1 VVNVI
6 LPSSPT
12 INMTK
17 YNEFGKRMEQQL
29 RLNTYPL
36 AIKMLETPEDIPPEA
51 FRPLEKFGKCLST
64 CQAFALSRRFG
75 ETVAQLF
82 EDMWCP
88 EPVIGFGLAAP
99 PEYFFEGKTRYPH
112 GVKSL
117 EAGANWAKEFP
128 RFEAGKYVGVVS
140 APLTTASFEPDV
152 VIVYC
157 DSAQLLRLLLGLA
170 YEDGR
175 DITTVLGGHSACVY
189 AVVPSMLKGECQA
202 SVPCRGDRGYAGT
215 QDYEMIFTIP
225 RAQLER
231 VVEGMDQPATSSSP
245 TRFSMNPEYMLSEGY
260 SEIARLMGQ
269 VDSDGNPIKGY
280 GGEDRRLNLQYR

>member
-1 VVNVI
+1 MN
-6 LPSSPT
+6 
-12 INMTK
+12 K
-17 YNEFGKRMEQQL
+17 FNELGIQIERQI

-36 AIKMLETPEDIPPEA
+36 AVKMIKTLDDIPESSI
-51 FRPLEKFGKCLST
+51 RPLNDFGKCLST

-88 EPVIGFGLAAP
+88 EPVIGFGLAEP
-99 PEYFFEGKTRYPH
+99 PEYFFEGKTRYPA

-117 EAGANWAKEFP
+117 EAGANWAREFP
-128 RFEAGKYVGVVS
+128 RFEVGKYIGVMS
-140 APLTTASFEPDV
+140 APLTMASYEPDV
-152 VIVYC
+152 AIIYC

-170 YEDGR
+170 YEDGK
-175 DITTVLGGHSACVY
+175 DINTVLGGHSACVY
-189 AVVPSMLKGECQA
+189 SVVPSMLKNECQV

-225 RAQLER
+225 RDQIKR
-231 VVEGMDQPATSSSP
+231 VVDGMAQPGTSSSP

-269 VDSDGNPIKGY
+269 TDSQGKEIRGY
-280 GGEDRRLNLQYR
+280 SDKERRLNLQYR

>member
-1 VVNVI
+1 M
-6 LPSSPT
+6 SH
-12 INMTK
+12 
-17 YNEFGKRMEQQL
+17 YNELGLKLEQQL
-29 RLNTYPL
+29 RLNTHPL
-36 AIKMLETPEDIPPEA
+36 AIKMLETPEEIPEEA
-51 FRPLEKFGKCLST
+51 IRPLKQFGKCLST

-88 EPVIGFGLAAP
+88 EPVIGFGLAESP
-99 PEYFFEGKTRYPH
+99 DYFFEGKTRYPV

-117 EAGANWAKEFP
+117 EAGANWANEFP
-128 RFEAGKYVGVVS
+128 RFEVGKYIGVVA

-152 VIVYC
+152 AVVYC

-175 DITTVLGGHSACVY
+175 DIQTVLGGHSACVY
-189 AVVPSMLKGECQA
+189 AVVPSMLKCECQA

-215 QDYEMIFTIP
+215 QDYEMIFSIP
-225 RAQLER
+225 RDQIER
-231 VVEGMDQPATSSSP
+231 VVEGMDQPGTSSAP

-260 SEIARLMGQ
+260 AEIAKLMGQ
-269 VDSDGNPIKGY
+269 KDSEGKDIKGFS
-280 GGEDRRLNLQYR
+280 GKERRLNLQYR

>member
-1 VVNVI
+1 M
-6 LPSSPT
+6 SRF
-12 INMTK
+12 
-17 YNEFGKRMEQQL
+17 NEMGKKLEQQL
-29 RLNTYPL
+29 RLNTHPL
-36 AIKMLETPEDIPPEA
+36 AIKMLESPDDIPEEA
-51 FRPLEKFGKCLST
+51 IRPLKNFGKCLST
-64 CQAFALSRRFG
+64 CQVFALSRRFG

-88 EPVIGFGLAAP
+88 EPVIGFGLAEP
-99 PEYFFEGKTRYPH
+99 PEYFFEGKTRYPV

-117 EAGANWAKEFP
+117 EAGANWAREFP
-128 RFEAGKYVGVVS
+128 RFEVGKYVGVVS

-152 VIVYC
+152 AIIYC

-189 AVVPSMLKGECQA
+189 AVVPSMLKGKCQA

-215 QDYEMIFTIP
+215 QDYEMIFSIP
-225 RAQLER
+225 RDQIAR
-231 VVEGMDQPATSSSP
+231 VIEGMDQPGTSNAP

-260 SEIARLMGQ
+260 AEIAKLMGQ
-269 VDSDGNPIKGY
+269 KDSEGRDIKGY
-280 GGEDRRLNLQYR
+280 GGKDRRLNLQYR

>member
-1 VVNVI
+1 M
-6 LPSSPT
+6 SQF
-12 INMTK
+12 
-17 YNEFGKRMEQQL
+17 NEMGLKLEQQL
-29 RLNTYPL
+29 RLNTHPL
-36 AIKMLETPEDIPPEA
+36 AIKMLESPDDIPEEA
-51 FRPLEKFGKCLST
+51 IRPLKNFGKCLST

-88 EPVIGFGLAAP
+88 EPVIGFGLAEP
-99 PEYFFEGKTRYPH
+99 PDYFFEGKTRYPV

-128 RFEAGKYVGVVS
+128 RFEVGKYVGVVS

-152 VIVYC
+152 AIVYC

-175 DITTVLGGHSACVY
+175 DINTVLGGHSACVY
-189 AVVPSMLKGECQA
+189 AVVPSMLKGKCQA

-215 QDYEMIFTIP
+215 QDYEMIFSIP
-225 RAQLER
+225 RDQIAR
-231 VVEGMDQPATSSSP
+231 VIEGMDQPGTSSAP

-260 SEIARLMGQ
+260 AEIAKLMGQ
-269 VDSDGNPIKGY
+269 KDSEGRDIKGY
-280 GGEDRRLNLQYR
+280 GGKDRRLNLQYR

>member
-1 VVNVI
+1 MSVYNDYGKK
-6 LPSSPT
+6 LEEQLRPNSSP
-12 INMTK
+12 
-17 YNEFGKRMEQQL
+17 
-29 RLNTYPL
+29 L
-36 AIKMLETPEDIPPEA
+36 AVKMLENPGQIPEEA
-51 FRPLEKFGKCLST
+51 LRPVRDFGKCLST
-64 CQAFALSRRFG
+64 CQTFALSRRFG

-88 EPVIGFGLAAP
+88 EPVIGFGLAEP
-99 PEYFFEGKTRYPH
+99 PQFFFEGKTRYPT
-112 GVKSL
+112 GVSSL

-128 RFEAGKYVGVVS
+128 RFEHGKYVGVVS

-152 VIVYC
+152 AVVYC
-157 DSAQLLRLLLGLA
+157 DSAQLLRLLLGVA

-189 AVVPSMLKGECQA
+189 CVVPSMLKGECQV

-225 RAQLER
+225 RDQIGR
-231 VVEGMDQPATSSSP
+231 VVHGLEQPGTASTP

-260 SEIARLMGQ
+260 AEIARLMGQ
-269 VDSDGNPIKGY
+269 KAADGSEVKGFA
-280 GGEDRRLNLQYR
+280 GDKRRLNLQYR

>member
-1 VVNVI
+1 M
-6 LPSSPT
+6 SRF
-12 INMTK
+12 
-17 YNEFGKRMEQQL
+17 NEMGLKLEQQL
-29 RLNTYPL
+29 RLNTHPL
-36 AIKMLETPEDIPPEA
+36 AIKMLESPDDIPEEA
-51 FRPLEKFGKCLST
+51 IRPLKNIGKCLST

-88 EPVIGFGLAAP
+88 EPVIGFGLAEP
-99 PEYFFEGKTRYPH
+99 PEYFFEGKTRYPV

-117 EAGANWAKEFP
+117 EAGSNWAREFP
-128 RFEAGKYVGVVS
+128 RFEVGKYVGVVS

-152 VIVYC
+152 AVVYC

-175 DITTVLGGHSACVY
+175 DINTVLGGHSACVY
-189 AVVPSMLKGECQA
+189 AVVPSMLEGKCQA

-215 QDYEMIFTIP
+215 QDNEMIFTIP
-225 RAQLER
+225 RAQIAR
-231 VVEGMDQPATSSSP
+231 VIEGMDQPGTSSAP

-260 SEIARLMGQ
+260 AEIAKLMGQ
-269 VDSDGNPIKGY
+269 KDSEGRDIKGY
-280 GGEDRRLNLQYR
+280 GGKDRRLNLQYR

>member
-1 VVNVI
+1 MN
-6 LPSSPT
+6 
-12 INMTK
+12 K
-17 YNEFGKRMEQQL
+17 FNELGRKLELQL

-36 AIKMLETPEDIPPEA
+36 AIKMLKSIEDVPEDA
-51 FRPLEKFGKCLST
+51 TRPLKKFGKCLST

-88 EPVIGFGLAAP
+88 EPVIGFGLAEP
-99 PEYFFEGKTRYPH
+99 PEYFFEGKTRYPS

-117 EAGANWAKEFP
+117 EAGANWAREFP
-128 RFEAGKYVGVVS
+128 RFEVGKYVGVVS
-140 APLTTASFEPDV
+140 APLTSASFEPDV
-152 VIVYC
+152 AVVYC

-189 AVVPSMLKGECQA
+189 AVVPPMLKNECQV

-215 QDYEMIFTIP
+215 QDYEMIFSIP
-225 RAQLER
+225 RDLIER
-231 VVEGMDQPATSSSP
+231 VVEGMDKPGTSSSP

-269 VDSDGNPIKGY
+269 VDSNGKEILGFSDK
-280 GGEDRRLNLQYR
+280 ERRLNLQYR

>member
-1 VVNVI
+1 
-6 LPSSPT
+6 
-12 INMTK
+12 MTK
-17 YNEFGKRMEQQL
+17 FNELGARMEKQL

-36 AIKMLETPEDIPPEA
+36 AVKMLTKPEEVPEEA
-51 FRPLEKFGKCLST
+51 IRPLKQFGKCLST

-88 EPVIGFGLAAP
+88 EPVIGFGLAKP
-99 PEYFFEGKTRYPH
+99 PEYFFEGKTRYPV

-117 EAGANWAKEFP
+117 EAGSNWAKEFP
-128 RFEAGKYVGVVS
+128 RFETGKYVGFVS

-152 VIVYC
+152 AVVYC
-157 DSAQLLRLLLGLA
+157 DSAQLLKLLLGLA

-189 AVVPSMLKGECQA
+189 AVVPAMLKDQCQA

-225 RAQLER
+225 QSLIER
-231 VVEGMDQPATSSSP
+231 VVDGMDQAGTSTTP

-260 SEIARLMGQ
+260 AEIAKLMGQ
-269 VDSDGNPIKGY
+269 VGSDGESIKGY
-280 GGEDRRLNLQYR
+280 SGKDRRLNLQYR

>member
-1 VVNVI
+1 MN
-6 LPSSPT
+6 
-12 INMTK
+12 K
-17 YNEFGKRMEQQL
+17 YNELGKKMEQQL

-36 AIKMLETPEDIPPEA
+36 AVKMLENEDDVPETA
-51 FRPLEKFGKCLST
+51 FRPLERFGKCLST
-64 CQAFALSRRFG
+64 CQAFALSRRYG

-88 EPVIGFGLAAP
+88 EPVIGFGLAEP

-117 EAGANWAKEFP
+117 EAGANWAREFP
-128 RFEAGKYVGVVS
+128 RFETGKYVGVVS
-140 APLTTASFEPDV
+140 APLTTADFEPDV
-152 VIVYC
+152 AIVYC

-189 AVVPSMLKGECQA
+189 AVVPAMLKEECQA

-225 RAQLER
+225 RNQIER
-231 VVEGMDQPATSSSP
+231 VVEGMDQPATSSIP

-260 SEIARLMGQ
+260 AEIANLMGQ
-269 VDSDGNPIKGY
+269 RDSEGKKIKGY

>member
-1 VVNVI
+1 MN
-6 LPSSPT
+6 
-12 INMTK
+12 K
-17 YNEFGKRMEQQL
+17 FNELGHRMEEQL

-36 AIKMLETPEDIPPEA
+36 AIKMLTNPDEVPEEA
-51 FRPLEKFGKCLST
+51 IRPLQHFGKCMST
-64 CQAFALSRRFG
+64 CQTFALSRRYG

-88 EPVIGFGLAAP
+88 EPVIGFGLAEP
-99 PEYFFEGKTRYPH
+99 PEYFFEGKTRYPV
-112 GVKSL
+112 GVGSL

-152 VIVYC
+152 AVVYC

-225 RAQLER
+225 RDLIER
-231 VVEGMDQPATSSSP
+231 VVDGMDQPGTSSTP

-260 SEIARLMGQ
+260 AEIARLMGQ
-269 VDSDGNPIKGY
+269 LDSEGKPIKGY
-280 GGEDRRLNLQYR
+280 SGKDRRLNLQYR

>member
-1 VVNVI
+1 
-6 LPSSPT
+6 
-12 INMTK
+12 MTK
-17 YNEFGKRMEQQL
+17 YNKLGEKMEQQL
-29 RLNTYPL
+29 RLNTSIL
-36 AIKMLETPEDIPPEA
+36 AVKMLTNEDEVPEGAI
-51 FRPLEKFGKCLST
+51 RPLERFGKCLST
-64 CQAFALSRRFG
+64 CQVFALSRRFG

-88 EPVIGFGLAAP
+88 EPVIGFGLAEP
-99 PEYFFEGKTRYPH
+99 PEYFFEGKTRYPV
-112 GVKSL
+112 GVKTL

-128 RFEAGKYVGVVS
+128 RFETGKYVGVVS
-140 APLTTASFEPDV
+140 APLTKASFEPDV
-152 VIVYC
+152 AVVYC

-225 RAQLER
+225 RDQIER
-231 VVEGMDQPATSSSP
+231 VVEGMDQPGTSDSP

-260 SEIARLMGQ
+260 AEITKLMGQ
-269 VDSDGNPIKGY
+269 VDSEGKTIKGY
-280 GGEDRRLNLQYR
+280 SGRDRRLNLQYR

>member
-1 VVNVI
+1 M
-6 LPSSPT
+6 S
-12 INMTK
+12 K
-17 YNEFGKRMEQQL
+17 YNELGKKMEQQL

-36 AIKMLETPEDIPPEA
+36 AVKMLENQDEVPETA
-51 FRPLEKFGKCLST
+51 FRPLERFGKCLST
-64 CQAFALSRRFG
+64 CQAFALSRRYG

-88 EPVIGFGLAAP
+88 EPVIGFGLAEP

-117 EAGANWAKEFP
+117 EAGANWAREFP
-128 RFEAGKYVGVVS
+128 RFETGKYVGVVS
-140 APLTTASFEPDV
+140 APLTNADFDPDV
-152 VIVYC
+152 AIVYC

-225 RAQLER
+225 QSQIER
-231 VVEGMDQPATSSSP
+231 VVEGMDQPATSSIP

-260 SEIARLMGQ
+260 AEIANLMGQ
-269 VDSDGNPIKGY
+269 RNSEGKKIKGY